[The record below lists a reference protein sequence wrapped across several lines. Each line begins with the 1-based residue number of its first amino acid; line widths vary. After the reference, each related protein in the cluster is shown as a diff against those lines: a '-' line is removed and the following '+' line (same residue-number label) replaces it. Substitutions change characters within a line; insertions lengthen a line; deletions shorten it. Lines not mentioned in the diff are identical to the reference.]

1 MTKEERNKRLNK
13 ILEIYKS
20 EEISFNEHT
29 YRLEYSTSKA
39 RKAADLIYKNAN
51 IYLDRKYNIYI
62 NKFCRH

>member
-1 MTKEERNKRLNK
+1 MTKEECNKRLNK

-29 YRLEYSTSKA
+29 YRLGYSTSKA

>member
-1 MTKEERNKRLNK
+1 MV
-13 ILEIYKS
+13 IGLELKWLAVADLYLLDKYY
-20 EEISFNEHT
+20 F
-29 YRLEYSTSKA
+29 TSKA